1 MWSLGLWLDYFTPN
15 LNMSVTAYGE
25 IKRNYV
31 KKLKKLSKNNDFCL

>member
-25 IKRNYV
+25 IKCNYV
-31 KKLKKLSKNNDFCL
+31 KKKKIIKE